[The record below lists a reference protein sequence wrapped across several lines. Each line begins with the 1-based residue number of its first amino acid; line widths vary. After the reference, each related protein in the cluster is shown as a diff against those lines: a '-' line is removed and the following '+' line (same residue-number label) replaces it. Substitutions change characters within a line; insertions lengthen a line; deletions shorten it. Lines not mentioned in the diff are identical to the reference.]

1 MMPMDEERLPV
12 LTVILVLLSLVSIGG
27 GPKLMAPFAHEL
39 VHLRHW
45 MTGKELAGLYGL
57 TRAVPG
63 PGGLIL
69 LAGAVGGKVAGWMG
83 AVVAPL
89 ALILPSSCLCFIAT
103 SPWQARPR
111 APWKALL
118 MRTVAPVSVGQ
129 GVAGGIAVLQI
140 MHGGEAG
147 LVIAAAAFTAR
158 LAGAPTLA
166 VLAAG
171 GVLFGLYSI

>member
-1 MMPMDEERLPV
+1 MDEERLPI
-12 LTVILVLLSLVSIGG
+12 LTIILVLLSLVSIGG

-83 AVVAPL
+83 IVVAPL
-89 ALILPSSCLCFIAT
+89 ALILPSSCLCFVAT
-103 SPWQARPR
+103 SLWQAQPR
-111 APWKALL
+111 AQWKALM

-129 GVAGGIAVLQI
+129 GVAGGIAILQI
-140 MHGGEAG
+140 THGGTPG
-147 LVIAAAAFTAR
+147 LVMAGAAFAAR
-158 LAGAPTLA
+158 LAGLPALA

-171 GVLFGLYSI
+171 GILFWLYSI